1 MFLSQGNV
9 FVAATLCRDS
19 LVAML
24 SSRDKPAATKT
35 CGNHTSIS
43 FTLLNLYTLLINKH
57 YIATFCYKFDFI
69 HCLFSVL
76 KVSYFQLITGGWNYR
91 FSVIN

>member
-1 MFLSQGNV
+1 MLLSQGYV
-9 FVAATLCRDS
+9 FVAATLRRDA
-19 LVAML
+19 LVAIL
-24 SSRDKPAATKT
+24 LSRDKPAATKI
-35 CGNHTSIS
+35 CGNHTAIS
-43 FTLLNLYTLLINKH
+43 LPLLNLYTLLINKH
-57 YIATFCYKFDFI
+57 YIETFCYKFDFI